1 MFGAFDLGLPGDP
14 RPARRAGRRLWLLG
28 VPTTLAW
35 AAVGWSGALGLLD
48 GFRLMS
54 LNRVD
59 AWGADAGPVVS
70 LVLFFSVA
78 ITVASS
84 LGFAMLWGDGLS
96 LSRLGVGLRASSLAA
111 ALGVALGTGVAIP
124 SWSPPESVG
133 QRLPSQADGKST
145 PWSDVDW
152 VVYYEPYLLPAVSAL
167 VALVVIVVLLR
178 AFLAAAEADD
188 RVESLRR
195 GGRQV
200 TGHVTHVEFTS
211 VWIMGHPRF
220 VVHVRFPTESGE
232 RTVVTTMVTPLFQAP
247 ARGSTVLVRYDPRDP
262 DEVLVE
268 PDPAAAFPG
277 PPFDWGVSDE

>member
-1 MFGAFDLGLPGDP
+1 VFGAFDLGLAEDP
-14 RPARRAGRRLWLLG
+14 RQVRRAGRRLWLLG

-84 LGFAMLWGDGLS
+84 LGFAMLWSGGMS
-96 LSRLGVGLRASSLAA
+96 LSRMGVGFRASSLTS
-111 ALGVALGTGVAIP
+111 ALGVALGSGVAIP
-124 SWSPPESVG
+124 SWTPPESVG
-133 QRLPSQADGKST
+133 QRLPSHVDGKAV

-152 VVYYEPYLLPAVSAL
+152 VVYYEPYLVPAVSGL
-167 VALVVIVVLLR
+167 VALVMIVVLLR
-178 AFLAAAEADD
+178 AFLAEAEADD
-188 RVESLRR
+188 RTEALRR
-195 GGRQV
+195 LGTQV
-200 TGHVTHVEFTS
+200 TGRVTHVEFTN
-211 VWIMGHPRF
+211 VWIMGNPRF
-220 VVHVRFPTESGE
+220 VVHVRFPAAEGE

-247 ARGSTVLVRYDPRDP
+247 SRGATVLVRYDPQDP
-262 DEVLVE
+262 EAVLVE
-268 PDPAAAFPG
+268 PDPAAGATT
-277 PPFDWGVSDE
+277 

>member
-1 MFGAFDLGLPGDP
+1 MFGAFDLGLSGDP
-14 RPARRAGRRLWLLG
+14 RHARRAGRRLWLLG

-59 AWGADAGPVVS
+59 AWGADAGPAVS

-84 LGFAMLWGDGLS
+84 LGFAMLWGGGLS
-96 LSRLGVGLRASSLAA
+96 LSRLGIGFRAGSLTT
-111 ALGVALGTGVAIP
+111 ALGVALGSGLAIP
-124 SWSPPESVG
+124 SWTPPESVG
-133 QRLPSQADGKST
+133 QRLPFLDGKAE

-152 VVYYEPYLLPAVSAL
+152 VVYYEPYLVPAVSAL
-167 VALVVIVVLLR
+167 VALVLIAVMLR
-178 AFLAAAEADD
+178 AFLADAEADD
-188 RVESLRR
+188 RAEALRR
-195 GGRQV
+195 HGRQV
-200 TGHVTHVEFTS
+200 TGHITHVEFTN

-220 VVHVRFPTESGE
+220 VVHVRFPAEAGE

-247 ARGSTVLVRYDPRDP
+247 SRGSAVLVRYDPQDP
-262 DEVLVE
+262 ETVLVE
-268 PDPAAAFPG
+268 PDPAAG
-277 PPFDWGVSDE
+277 PAT